1 MDLYLVKTHV
11 YLDNDRW
18 IAVDLELYES
28 DQAAIEAGFTQKD
41 CDRARAVATLNEI
54 DGLAGRLQCVPMTRE
69 KGTN

>member
-28 DQAAIEAGFTQKD
+28 DQA
-41 CDRARAVATLNEI
+41 
-54 DGLAGRLQCVPMTRE
+54 
-69 KGTN
+69 